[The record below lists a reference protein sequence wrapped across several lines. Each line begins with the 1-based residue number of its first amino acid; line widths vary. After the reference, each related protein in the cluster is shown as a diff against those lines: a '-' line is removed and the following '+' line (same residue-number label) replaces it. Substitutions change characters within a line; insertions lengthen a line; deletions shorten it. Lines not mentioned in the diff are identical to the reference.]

1 MEMELDY
8 DFFKEWVKKKL
19 KIDLH
24 AYKEKQLHRRIATV
38 MNSAGV
44 SDLRSYAALIEKDQ
58 QVRQVFLDYITINV
72 TEFYRNKE
80 IFEEFETALR
90 EILVPRFK
98 NLKIWSAACSIGAE
112 PYSVSMIMER
122 NQIRN
127 SSILATDI
135 DDTILRKAKEAKY
148 RVTELKNVAPSELTD
163 FFEKKGNEFVLSD
176 TIKKRVQ
183 FKKHDLLL
191 DPYEKNFHAVIC
203 RNVTI
208 YFKNEAKNE
217 VYKKIN
223 ESLEKGGIF
232 FTGATEAIY
241 NPASFGFRK
250 LSTFLYEKV

>member
-148 RVTELKNVAPSELTD
+148 RETELKNVAPSELTS
-163 FFEKKGNEFVLSD
+163 FFEKNGNEFILSD
-176 TIKKRVQ
+176 AIKKRVQ

>member
-148 RVTELKNVAPSELTD
+148 RETELKNVAPSELTD

-241 NPASFGFRK
+241 NPSSFGFRK

>member
-1 MEMELDY
+1 MEQELDY
-8 DFFKEWVKKKL
+8 EFFKEWVKKKL

-44 SDLRSYAALIEKDQ
+44 SDLRSYAALIEKDE
-58 QVRQVFLDYITINV
+58 QVKRVFLDYITINV

-80 IFEEFETALR
+80 IFDEFESAIR
-90 EILVPRFK
+90 DILVPRFK
-98 NLKIWSAACSIGAE
+98 NLKVWSAACSIGAE
-112 PYSVSMIMER
+112 PYSVAMIMER
-122 NQIRN
+122 NNIKN

-135 DDTILRKAKEAKY
+135 DDTILKKAREAKY
-148 RVTELKNVAPSELTD
+148 REAELKNVEQKELKAYFTQSGSD
-163 FFEKKGNEFVLSD
+163 FILSD
-176 TIKKRVQ
+176 EIKRRVQ

>member
-148 RVTELKNVAPSELTD
+148 RETELKNVAPSELTD

>member
-1 MEMELDY
+1 MEQELDY
-8 DFFKEWVKKKL
+8 EFFKEWVKKKL

-44 SDLRSYAALIEKDQ
+44 SDLRSYAALIEKDEQ
-58 QVRQVFLDYITINV
+58 IKRVFLDYITINV

-80 IFEEFETALR
+80 IFDEFESAIR
-90 EILVPRFK
+90 DILVPRFK
-98 NLKIWSAACSIGAE
+98 NLKVWSAACSIGAE
-112 PYSVSMIMER
+112 PYSVAMIMER
-122 NQIRN
+122 NKIKN

-135 DDTILRKAKEAKY
+135 DDTILKKAREAKY
-148 RVTELKNVAPSELTD
+148 REAELKNIEQGELTAYFTQSGND
-163 FFEKKGNEFVLSD
+163 FILSD
-176 TIKKRVQ
+176 EIKRRVQ

-250 LSTFLYEKV
+250 LSTFLYEKI

>member
-1 MEMELDY
+1 MEIELDY

-148 RVTELKNVAPSELTD
+148 RETELKNVAPSELTD